1 MIDSFV
7 TSNDIDKEIKER
19 GISENQIINICKSEE
34 CAEKTVYYKKPEDDS
49 KKESIIDIIKSKN
62 EEYYDELKSY
72 LIHDIGIKFIIEN
85 VETPT
90 FSIQPD
96 SVKFEKNY
104 IVIEIIIKPDLIP
117 PVMIDKNV
125 TAVEIYGSDISHKSV
140 LITRIEDNFNPLY
153 ISSES
158 SYVLQHKIELI
169 SRNTHSI
176 STIQE

>member
-1 MIDSFV
+1 MIDSFIAY
-7 TSNDIDKEIKER
+7 DIDKDIKER
-19 GISENQIINICKSEE
+19 GISENQIINICKSDKSDG
-34 CAEKTVYYKKPEDDS
+34 KTVYYKKLDDS
-49 KKESIIDIIKSKN
+49 KERSIIDIIKNKN

-72 LIHDIGIKFIIEN
+72 LIHDIGVKFIIKS

-104 IVIEIIIKPDLIP
+104 IVIELTIKQDLIP
-117 PVMIDKNV
+117 PVMIGKLV
-125 TAVEIYGSDISHKSV
+125 TAIEIYGRDISHKPV
-140 LITRIEDNFNPLY
+140 LITRIEDNFNPQY

-158 SYVLQHKIELI
+158 SFALQYKIDLI

-176 STIQE
+176 SAIQE

>member
-7 TSNDIDKEIKER
+7 TSNDIDKEIKKR
-19 GISENQIINICKSEE
+19 GISENQIINICKSES
-34 CAEKTVYYKKPEDDS
+34 CAEKTIYYKKTVYYKKPDDS
-49 KKESIIDIIKSKN
+49 KEESIIDMIKSKN

-72 LIHDIGIKFIIEN
+72 LIHDIGVKFIIEN

-125 TAVEIYGSDISHKSV
+125 IGVEIYGSDISHKPV
-140 LITRIEDNFNPLY
+140 LITRIEDSFRVESGYYKLQY
-153 ISSES
+153 EIS
-158 SYVLQHKIELI
+158 LLC
-169 SRNTHSI
+169 RNAYSI
-176 STIQE
+176 SPV

>member
-7 TSNDIDKEIKER
+7 TSNDINKEIKKR

-34 CAEKTVYYKKPEDDS
+34 CAEQTVYYKKLDDS
-49 KKESIIDIIKSKN
+49 DKKESIIDMIKSKN

-72 LIHDIGIKFIIEN
+72 LIHDIGVKFIIEN

-90 FSIQPD
+90 FSLQPD

-117 PVMIDKNV
+117 PVMVDKNV
-125 TAVEIYGSDISHKSV
+125 IGVEIYGSDISHKPV
-140 LITRIEDNFNPLY
+140 LITRIGDNFIIKSDYYKLQY
-153 ISSES
+153 EIS
-158 SYVLQHKIELI
+158 LLC
-169 SRNTHSI
+169 RNAYSI
-176 STIQE
+176 SPV